1 MGFQIRA
8 ARASDTAAAVPLMY
22 SSGPAAFDYVFA
34 RDGTD
39 ATPFLA
45 HAFAD
50 GSGEF
55 GHRNHVVGEFDG
67 HVVAV
72 GAGFGHT
79 EAAAFTSAAARQI
92 LHHYGWRAGGPIVRG
107 LRTERVI
114 RPPGRGEHYLA
125 HLAVAQEFRGHGFGT
140 RLIAW
145 LLAQARGLSRAW
157 ATLDVAL
164 DNPRAEALYTRLG
177 FRLECERPSLLRNA
191 HGAVPTQRRL
201 RLALDAP

>member
-1 MGFQIRA
+1 MGFQIRP
-8 ARASDTAAAVPLMY
+8 ARCDDGPAAVPLIY

-34 RDGTD
+34 GGGAD
-39 ATPFLA
+39 ATAFLA
-45 HAFAD
+45 RAFAD
-50 GSGEF
+50 GGGEV

-72 GAGFGHT
+72 GAGFGHA
-79 EAAAFTSAAARQI
+79 EAAAFTLAAARQI

-114 RPPGRGEHYLA
+114 RPPGRGEYYLA
-125 HLAVAQEFRGHGFGT
+125 HLAVAPAFRGHGLGSQLATWF
-140 RLIAW
+140 I
-145 LLAQARGLSRAW
+145 AQARRLSRTRV
-157 ATLDVAL
+157 TLDVAL

-191 HGAVPTQRRL
+191 HGAVPTQRRM
-201 RLALDAP
+201 RLTLA